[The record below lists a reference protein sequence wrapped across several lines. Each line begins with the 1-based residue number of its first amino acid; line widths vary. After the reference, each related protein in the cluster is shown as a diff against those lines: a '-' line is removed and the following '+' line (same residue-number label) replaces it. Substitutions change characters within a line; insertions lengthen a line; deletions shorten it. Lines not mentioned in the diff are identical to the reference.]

1 MSKICSDVEIMKT
14 FEMFNNFKGAFLES
28 VLIKYVDDDK
38 IDCRV
43 SVKAYN
49 KNEESKSERNVDI
62 FVLNV
67 SSYSLKKQPFSKR
80 MPIYAGIHLFAGDG
94 KIGID
99 VGKLSH
105 QPKTLEEFVASKM
118 FFLGDVIEIKI
129 ND

>member
-28 VLIKYVDDDK
+28 VLIKYVDDDE

-62 FVLNV
+62 FFLNV
-67 SSYSLKKQPFSKR
+67 S
-80 MPIYAGIHLFAGDG
+80 
-94 KIGID
+94 
-99 VGKLSH
+99 
-105 QPKTLEEFVASKM
+105 
-118 FFLGDVIEIKI
+118 
-129 ND
+129 